1 MRKKLGMGKIKEKEK
16 ETDGSLMKTDDD
28 KKEDLTNET
37 IWSTI
42 GMAGGP
48 LTWLLIL
55 SSFVSQ

>member
-1 MRKKLGMGKIKEKEK
+1 
-16 ETDGSLMKTDDD
+16 MKTDDD